1 MTQNWQVE
9 GKRII
14 MLDWMAQNCDE
25 LAVRLQDNRI
35 VWADQMIQNSK
46 VKAGRLK
53 EKGDC

>member
-1 MTQNWQVE
+1 
-9 GKRII
+9 
-14 MLDWMAQNCDE
+14 MLDWMAQNSDE